1 MAMSTMQSLSYA
13 QGRLA
18 VARAMCDYPEIEKWK
33 EHVEYWQSKLAAEE
47 ADRAK
52 EVSNETP
59 CSICG
64 YPEYKHSAITHE
76 FEPMV

>member
-1 MAMSTMQSLSYA
+1 MGNLPLSERIRNWIGEVAFDIFLWAVRMNADEYFEMIMSGET
-13 QGRLA
+13 
-18 VARAMCDYPEIEKWK
+18 P
-33 EHVEYWQSKLAAEE
+33 
-47 ADRAK
+47 
-52 EVSNETP
+52 NETL